1 MAFSDTNHLG
11 TAEAGNFIPKL
22 WSDEVIAT
30 YKKNLV
36 VANLVTKI
44 NHKGKK
50 GNTIYI
56 PKPARKN
63 ASAKATDSTVTLVA
77 HTNDVLTVTIDK
89 HYEYSTLI
97 EDIAAVQALG
107 SMRKFLTDDAG
118 YALATQVDTHLVDT
132 AAYLNGGNGT
142 AGDAGWNKAQVWDAT
157 TGALADW
164 NRTASSNAGNASS
177 FGAAGAD
184 KAIRALIEH
193 LDLNDVPMDNRSLV
207 ITPRQYSEI
216 LGINRFTEQQFIG
229 SGDAIRTGKVGQIYG
244 VDVYVA
250 NNCDSTKSAGN
261 TVHDVG
267 MIMHKEAL
275 VLAEQVGIR
284 TQTSYKQEY
293 LADLLTADTLYGVKE
308 YRDECGIAF
317 VTTR

>member
-1 MAFSDTNHLG
+1 MALTSNQLG
-11 TAEAGNFIPKL
+11 TTEAGNFIPKL

-50 GNTIYI
+50 GNTIYV

-63 ASAKATDSTVTLVA
+63 ASEKATDTSVTLVA
-77 HTNDVLTVTIDK
+77 HTNTVLTVTIDK
-89 HYEYSTLI
+89 HFEYSTLI

-118 YALATQVDTHLVDT
+118 YALATQVDTHLVDE
-132 AAYLNGGNGT
+132 AANLNGGNGT
-142 AGDAGWNKAQVWDAT
+142 AGNAGWNKAQVWDAT
-157 TGALADW
+157 TGVLADW
-164 NRTASSNAGNASS
+164 SRTASSNAGNASAFS
-177 FGAAGAD
+177 AAGGD
-184 KAIRALIEH
+184 KAIRALIEK
-193 LDLNDVPMDNRSLV
+193 LDLQDVPMDNRSLIV
-207 ITPRQYSEI
+207 TPRQYSDL

-244 VDVYVA
+244 VDVYVT
-250 NNCDSTKSAGN
+250 NNLDSTQSAGS
-261 TVHDVG
+261 TDHDVG
-267 MIMHKEAL
+267 MLIHKEAL
-275 VLAEQVGIR
+275 VIAEQVGVR
-284 TQTSYKQEY
+284 TQTQYKQEY
-293 LADLLTADTLYGVKE
+293 LADLLTSDTLYGVAE
-308 YRDECGIAF
+308 YRDECGVAF